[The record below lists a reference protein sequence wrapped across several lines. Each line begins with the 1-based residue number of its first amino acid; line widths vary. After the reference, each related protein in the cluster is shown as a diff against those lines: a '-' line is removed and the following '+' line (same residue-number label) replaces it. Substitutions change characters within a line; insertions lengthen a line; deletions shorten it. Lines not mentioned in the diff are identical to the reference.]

1 MSVQINTAGARS
13 VLLNVQRGL
22 QDLSLVFAG
31 PINKSVDTVFR
42 RQFDSQGG
50 FGGTPWRPLHPVTLR
65 LRQRPG
71 HGRGGI
77 LRDTNRTWASLTKS
91 GLGPDAIKVVT
102 PTSLE
107 RGTTVPHAGYHHTGF
122 KSKYFVVVDKNGLP
136 VPIKRA
142 RPKTIPARPLVPDP
156 MPAEVVSTWEKIL
169 VNWLIGGQRAA

>member
-1 MSVQINTAGARS
+1 MSVQVDTAGARS
-13 VLLNVQRGL
+13 VLLNVRRGL
-22 QDLSLVFAG
+22 HDLSLVFAG

-42 RQFDSQGG
+42 RQFESQGA
-50 FGGTPWRPLHPVTLR
+50 FGGSPWRPLHPVTLK

-77 LRDTNRTWASLTKS
+77 LRDTNRMWASLTKS

-102 PTSLE
+102 PHSLE
-107 RGTTVPHAGYHHTGF
+107 RGTSVKYAQWMHTGF
-122 KSKYFVVVDKNGLP
+122 KSKYFVVVDKHGLP

-142 RPKTIPARPLVPDP
+142 RPKTIPPRPIVPEP

-169 VNWLIGGQRAA
+169 VNFLIGGQRAA